1 MMKKAYAFP
10 NEGIHVNPETKE
22 REMKKTIKLTSLIL
36 ALFFVAASLSPA
48 ELDQAA
54 ADQTGF
60 QLLDR
65 LVVLLVKAAAP
76 AGGSGDIGQGIIA
89 LAKELKSA
97 REAKRVDD
105 LFAVRYSRLL
115 SAVRQSILMD
125 PEVLYWPMYR
135 YNMVDFIE
143 ERTGRIPDWKD
154 LLFIVN
160 DHGGAGVGLGMIADA
175 VMSEV
180 VSLHI
185 YLETLTR
192 RPEILKSYMDKGM
205 KAAGAEK

>member
-1 MMKKAYAFP
+1 MKKSVEIIPIILMGFFAFP
-10 NEGIHVNPETKE
+10 AFIGG
-22 REMKKTIKLTSLIL
+22 
-36 ALFFVAASLSPA
+36 SPA
-48 ELDQAA
+48 QSP

-65 LVVLLVKAAAP
+65 LVSNIVQAVAPGAGSADLDRNILL
-76 AGGSGDIGQGIIA
+76 
-89 LAKELKSA
+89 LAKDLKSA

-115 SAVRQSILMD
+115 SAVRQAMIKD
-125 PEVLYWPMYR
+125 PEVLFWPMYR
-135 YNMVDFIE
+135 FNMIDFIE
-143 ERTGRIPDWKD
+143 ERTGKIPDWND

-160 DHGGAGVGLGMIADA
+160 DHGGSGVGLGAISDA

-185 YLETLTR
+185 HLENLAKRPEVLKNYLEKG
-192 RPEILKSYMDKGM
+192 RPG
-205 KAAGAEK
+205 AGAEK

>member
-1 MMKKAYAFP
+1 MKILNGKE
-10 NEGIHVNPETKE
+10 NNMTKTA
-22 REMKKTIKLTSLIL
+22 RLTAATLIGVFIL
-36 ALFFVAASLSPA
+36 AASGAAGLAQSP
-48 ELDQAA
+48 

-76 AGGSGDIGQGIIA
+76 GGGSTDIGQGIIA

-115 SAVRQSILMD
+115 SAVRQAVLMD

-160 DHGGAGVGLGMIADA
+160 DHGGAGVGLGVIADA

-185 YLETLTR
+185 YLETLSR
-192 RPEILKSYMDKGM
+192 RPEILKSYMEKGM
-205 KAAGAEK
+205 KAAGAGK

>member
-1 MMKKAYAFP
+1 MKL
-10 NEGIHVNPETKE
+10 
-22 REMKKTIKLTSLIL
+22 KLIAIVLIEILVL
-36 ALFFVAASLSPA
+36 ATFIQASPA
-48 ELDQAA
+48 KDP

-60 QLLDR
+60 QFLDR
-65 LVVLLVKAAAP
+65 LVVLLVKAVAP
-76 AGGSGDIGQGIIA
+76 GGGSVDIDQNILL

-115 SAVRQSILMD
+115 SAVRQAVLRD

-135 YNMVDFIE
+135 FNMIDFIE
-143 ERTGRIPDWKD
+143 ERTGRMPDWDK

-160 DHGGAGVGLGMIADA
+160 DHGGSGVGLATLSEAI
-175 VMSEV
+175 MSEV

-185 YLETLTR
+185 HLENLAR
-192 RPEILKSYMDKGM
+192 RSEILKSYMEKSKKGIGGG
-205 KAAGAEK
+205 K